1 MSVIMKIIDK
11 LKGLLINKS
20 KFKIKSYM
28 ISKFEMRFLI
38 LLSALIFANKISAQ
52 TTQLQPLICELDE
65 ITFSDYLIADPVDGA
80 TQYCFKIVNETYNEV
95 DSIIKLVYSFNLNEF
110 NTSFAESPV
119 CRYNSNLLV
128 SVAVDLGQ
136 GFGAFGSSCS
146 LKTIFPLFKPETLGR
161 SVFSSS
167 GGTLGGEVGASEFIL
182 TNTFGETKTNTVS
195 QYVSPSNTFILN
207 KGFQQPDQWFIYPTE
222 NRTLVDELEIDV
234 YPNPFSGSIVFDT
247 KSFSEECIIV
257 NIYSSDSR
265 LIYSSPVPNNNELNL
280 NHLSPGKYIF
290 EFTEQK
296 SHSKSIKSVI
306 KSY

>member
-1 MSVIMKIIDK
+1 
-11 LKGLLINKS
+11 
-20 KFKIKSYM
+20 
-28 ISKFEMRFLI
+28 MRFLI
-38 LLSALIFANKISAQ
+38 LLSVLIFAKKISAQ
-52 TTQLQPLICELDE
+52 TTQLQPLICEIDE
-65 ITFSDYLIADPVDGA
+65 ITFSDFLIADPIDGA
-80 TQYCFKIVNETYNEV
+80 AQYCFKVVNETYDEV

-110 NTSFAESPV
+110 NTSFTESPV

-128 SVAVDLGQ
+128 SVSVDMGQ
-136 GFGAFGSSCS
+136 GFGTYGSSCS
-146 LKTIFPLFKPETLGR
+146 LKTIFPLFKPETVGR

-167 GGTLGGEVGASEFIL
+167 GETLGGQVGPNEFIL
-182 TNTFGETKTNTVS
+182 TNTFGETKTKTVP

-207 KGFQQPDQWFIYPTE
+207 EGFQQPDQWFINPTE
-222 NRTLVDELEIDV
+222 NQALVDELEIDV

-247 KSFSEECIIV
+247 KSFSEELIIV

-265 LIYSSPVPNNNELNL
+265 LIYSSPVPFNNNELNL

-296 SHSKSIKSVI
+296 SHLKSIKTVI

>member
-1 MSVIMKIIDK
+1 
-11 LKGLLINKS
+11 
-20 KFKIKSYM
+20 M

-167 GGTLGGEVGASEFIL
+167 GGTIGGEVGASEFIL
-182 TNTFGETKTNTVS
+182 TNTFGETQTNTVS

-222 NRTLVDELEIDV
+222 NRLLVDELEIDV
-234 YPNPFSGSIVFDT
+234 YPNPFSSILHLDF
-247 KSFSEECIIV
+247 EQLMHEQ
-257 NIYSSDSR
+257 R
-265 LIYSSPVPNNNELNL
+265 LVLTDINGKVLLKRNNLQLNNVIQLNDLESGMYYLNL
-280 NHLSPGKYIF
+280 F
-290 EFTEQK
+290 QK
-296 SHSKSIKSVI
+296 DRPMGQLKII
-306 KSY
+306 RY

>member
-1 MSVIMKIIDK
+1 
-11 LKGLLINKS
+11 
-20 KFKIKSYM
+20 
-28 ISKFEMRFLI
+28 MRFLI
-38 LLSALIFANKISAQ
+38 LLSVLIVAKKISAQ
-52 TTQLQPLICELDE
+52 TTQLQPSICEFDE
-65 ITFSDYLIADPVDGA
+65 ITFSDFLIADPIDGA
-80 TQYCFKIVNETYNEV
+80 AQYCFKVVNETYDEV

-110 NTSFAESPV
+110 NTSFTESPV

-128 SVAVDLGQ
+128 SVSVDMGQ

-167 GGTLGGEVGASEFIL
+167 GETLGGQVGPNEFIL
-182 TNTFGETKTNTVS
+182 TNTFGETKTKTVP

-207 KGFQQPDQWFIYPTE
+207 EGFQQPDQWFINPTE
-222 NRTLVDELEIDV
+222 NQALVDELEIDV

-247 KSFSEECIIV
+247 KSFSEELIIV

-265 LIYSSPVPNNNELNL
+265 LIYSSPVPFNNNELNL

>member
-1 MSVIMKIIDK
+1 
-11 LKGLLINKS
+11 
-20 KFKIKSYM
+20 
-28 ISKFEMRFLI
+28 MRFLI
-38 LLSALIFANKISAQ
+38 LLSVLIFAKKISAQ
-52 TTQLQPLICELDE
+52 TTQLQPLICEIDE
-65 ITFSDYLIADPVDGA
+65 ITFSDFLIADPIDGA
-80 TQYCFKIVNETYNEV
+80 AQYCFKVVNETYDEV

-110 NTSFAESPV
+110 NTSFTESPV

-128 SVAVDLGQ
+128 SVSVDMGQ
-136 GFGAFGSSCS
+136 GFGTYGSSCS
-146 LKTIFPLFKPETLGR
+146 LKTIFPLFKPETVGR

-167 GGTLGGEVGASEFIL
+167 GETLGGQVGPNEFIL
-182 TNTFGETKTNTVS
+182 TNTFGETKTKTVP

-207 KGFQQPDQWFIYPTE
+207 EGFQQPDQWFINPTE
-222 NRTLVDELEIDV
+222 NQALVDELEIDV

-247 KSFSEECIIV
+247 KSFSEELIIV

-265 LIYSSPVPNNNELNL
+265 LIYSSPIPVNNNELNL

-296 SHSKSIKSVI
+296 SHLKSIKTVI